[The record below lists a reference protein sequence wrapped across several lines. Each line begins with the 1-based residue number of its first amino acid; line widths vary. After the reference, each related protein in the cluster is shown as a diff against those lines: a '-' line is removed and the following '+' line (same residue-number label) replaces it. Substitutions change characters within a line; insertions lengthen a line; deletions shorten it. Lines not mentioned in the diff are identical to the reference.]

1 MATNAGTG
9 LGIALGGRA
18 KDFTQVEMAARRQ
31 KQLDEQKA
39 RQAKDKELEDVTKDI
54 FVKPGQYLPMR
65 EAEVQREM
73 AQYIKDMQ
81 EATGYGER
89 MQRKFDFLSTVEKY
103 KAEKQAFDKEYGS
116 ITSGKKISDDD
127 VSVLITAS
135 NPDEVIQSATRGGIA
150 QGSDGTFRITAYEAI
165 DIPSRQ
171 SGLAARVR
179 NEFQGRT
186 VVGAD
191 GKTLNVLEP
200 TPDDFRAQLASD
212 FDQNLNVRAN
222 AARQY
227 RDELDAMGLQGAQRI
242 MKAKELYVER
252 GLPFL
257 TGSTVRGSGGM
268 NINVRMGGEDGATPS
283 MTSAGDVAVNVIQRS
298 PSTGELE
305 TASFNFGGNRALGD
319 AAATLSKG
327 SEAYYIDTG
336 EQVTD
341 ADIEKAVFNE
351 FGYGLVLNK
360 DVTLNTPKGKVEF
373 KKGKPVTQGFE
384 TIAIQNGWAEP
395 KMLVMANVNGKAMVA
410 DANRFAQ
417 SKAVSESKDKRPIV
431 EANLNALSKDFDKFK
446 RDFERR
452 RAALLEQKN
461 KRVSSQPKQT
471 QSAAPKATTTQKK
484 QFKNAP
490 SGGFN

>member
-39 RQAKDKELEDVTKDI
+39 RQAKDKELEDITKDI

-89 MQRKFDFLSTVEKY
+89 MQKKFDFLSKVEKY

-135 NPDEVIQSATRGGIA
+135 NPDEVLQSAKRGGIV

-191 GKTLNVLEP
+191 GKMMNVLEP

-227 RDELDAMGLQGAQRI
+227 RDELDAMGLEGAERI
-242 MKAKELYVER
+242 AKAKELYIER

-257 TGSTVRGSGGM
+257 TGSTVRGSGGGI
-268 NINVRMGGEDGATPS
+268 NINVNTGNQNQPFVARPVEESEINVVYTDPATGREEQGTYRLIS
-283 MTSAGDVAVNVIQRS
+283 SQS
-298 PSTGELE
+298 
-305 TASFNFGGNRALGD
+305 LGD
-319 AAATLSKG
+319 AKATLPKDTRSF
-327 SEAYYIDTG
+327 YIDTG
-336 EQVTD
+336 ESVTE
-341 ADIEKAVFNE
+341 ADIENVTFNK
-351 FGYGLVLNK
+351 FGIGYVLTK
-360 DVTLNTPKGKVEF
+360 PFTVTTPNGKKTF
-373 KKGKPVTQGFE
+373 KKGTVIEKQYEDLARRYNAAKPEKLVFARTQRDRSIVTP
-384 TIAIQNGWAEP
+384 AEEYYQTRIIG
-395 KMLVMANVNGKAMVA
+395 ANEK
-410 DANRFAQ
+410 DAR
-417 SKAVSESKDKRPIV
+417 I
-431 EANLNALSKDFDKFK
+431 
-446 RDFERR
+446 
-452 RAALLEQKN
+452 LEGQFQRLEEDYQKELR
-461 KRVSSQPKQT
+461 KQKSVSSQPRQN
-471 QSAAPKATTTQKK
+471 QSAAPKATSQPKSNKRIESNPALQELMK
-484 QFKNAP
+484 QRQ
-490 SGGFN
+490 